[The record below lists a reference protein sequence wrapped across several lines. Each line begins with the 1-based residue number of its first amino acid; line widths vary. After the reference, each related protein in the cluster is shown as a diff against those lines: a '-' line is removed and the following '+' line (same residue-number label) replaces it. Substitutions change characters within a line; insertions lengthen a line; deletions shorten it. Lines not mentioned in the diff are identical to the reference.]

1 MPRFEL
7 RTDGDAVDSLAPF
20 KVLAVM
26 CHPEDVVRREQQLA
40 LIQRGSGQGRPR
52 REPLVPNRFN
62 EEVKLAAHRA
72 GVAGGLLL
80 TMLQLQG
87 NGHAA
92 TLNCAIPLV
101 SALLPEWTKWDERN
115 WSKESHMSHH
125 PRSRRK
131 MLDAFKSYRT
141 VAHLWA
147 AMIYG
152 GEEGRRDIWP
162 GSIDTLPTF
171 LAYADCFLNMACGLP
186 WRGRDRRFA
195 LDRSQSWVFTIPKR
209 FIKSVSLQALPFNEE
224 QICILNEQTSSKSL
238 I

>member
-1 MPRFEL
+1 MPRFNLCSDRETL
-7 RTDGDAVDSLAPF
+7 DPFATF

-26 CHPEDVVRREQQLA
+26 CQPHDLFRREQQLA
-40 LIQRGSGQGRPR
+40 LIQGESGIGRPR
-52 REPLVPNRFN
+52 RAPLSRDSFV
-62 EEVKLAAHRA
+62 EEVKLVSHRA

-115 WSKESHMSHH
+115 WSKESHISHH

-131 MLDAFKSYRT
+131 MLDAFKSYQT